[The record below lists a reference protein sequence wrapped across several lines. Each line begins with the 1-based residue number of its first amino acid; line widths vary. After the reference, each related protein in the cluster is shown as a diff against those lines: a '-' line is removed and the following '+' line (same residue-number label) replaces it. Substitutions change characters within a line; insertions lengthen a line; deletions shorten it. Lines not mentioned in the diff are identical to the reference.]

1 MNLTA
6 SNRCI
11 SCFFIVF
18 KPTFLFFLLYP
29 MGVEN
34 VGTGNNLEEK
44 NLVYSLFHHKLC
56 DGELYLPREAGVGIV
71 WPACAQY
78 ARPRASV

>member
-1 MNLTA
+1 
-6 SNRCI
+6 
-11 SCFFIVF
+11 
-18 KPTFLFFLLYP
+18 

-34 VGTGNNLEEK
+34 VGTGNNLDFK
-44 NLVYSLFHHKLC
+44 FWKKKMISQYYSLFHHKIG